1 MGVGARS
8 GIRPLTPTLSP
19 DGGEGVELATRVSA
33 IVGTRA
39 EVCYLMTLCV
49 TALFGETQVPIE
61 LIIENV
67 PDEIVAQLEM
77 RAQINQRSL
86 DAELLAILE
95 AAVHTP
101 VPPADLLPPAQ
112 A

>member
-1 MGVGARS
+1 M
-8 GIRPLTPTLSP
+8 
-19 DGGEGVELATRVSA
+19 
-33 IVGTRA
+33 
-39 EVCYLMTLCV
+39 
-49 TALFGETQVPIE
+49 PIE